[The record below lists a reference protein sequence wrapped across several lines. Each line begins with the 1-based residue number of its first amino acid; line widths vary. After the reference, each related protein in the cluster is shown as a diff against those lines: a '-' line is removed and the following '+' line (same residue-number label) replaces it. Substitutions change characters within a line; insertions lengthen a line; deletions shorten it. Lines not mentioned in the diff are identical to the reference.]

1 MQFSYVKMGG
11 GAEIYSLRISLSVNS
26 NIYGNTVHLAIGHTH
41 GENEGHSV
49 VSNFLGPHGLYSPW
63 NSPGQNSGV
72 GRLSLLQ
79 GLFPTLGSN
88 PGLLYCRRIL
98 YQLSHKGSPRILE
111 WVAYPFSRELLDPGI
126 EPRSPALQMDSLPAK
141 LSGKPMYTVGSDAVT
156 KE

>member
-1 MQFSYVKMGG
+1 MQFSYVKTGG
-11 GAEIYSLRISLSVNS
+11 EIYSLGISLSVNS

-79 GLFPTLGSN
+79 GLFPTLGAN
-88 PGLLYCRRIL
+88 PGLLHCRRIL
-98 YQLSHKGSPRILE
+98 YQLSH
-111 WVAYPFSRELLDPGI
+111 REAQ
-126 EPRSPALQMDSLPAK
+126 EYW
-141 LSGKPMYTVGSDAVT
+141 SG
-156 KE
+156 